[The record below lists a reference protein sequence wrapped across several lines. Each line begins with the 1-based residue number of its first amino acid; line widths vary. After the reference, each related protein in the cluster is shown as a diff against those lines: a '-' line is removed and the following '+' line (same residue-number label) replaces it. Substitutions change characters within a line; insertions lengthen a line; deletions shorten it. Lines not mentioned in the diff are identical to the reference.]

1 MISIGSLFS
10 GYGGLDMAAEQA
22 LGGSTVWH
30 AETDRA
36 ANFVLARNWP
46 SIPNLGDVATVDWAT
61 VPPVDVLTG
70 GFPCQ
75 DVSMAGHRAG
85 MRSDTRSGLWSHM
98 AHAINVLQPS
108 LVIIENVRGLLSAS
122 ADSDVEP
129 CTWCM
134 GDEPGVHMRAL
145 GAVLADLASLG
156 FDARWCGLRASDVGA
171 PHPRFRVFIAAY
183 PQGKPWRCD
192 DGNHPHASPYPTGE
206 RRRKGWP
213 QPARQLGRPDPPERG
228 IWGGYESAI
237 RRWEHITGRPAP
249 DPTSLNPAGQPR
261 LDPRFV
267 EWMMGLPD
275 GHVTADPGLYRTE
288 QLRVLGNGVV
298 PQQAEAAIRLLTH

>member
-1 MISIGSLFS
+1 MPSRLGSIFS

-22 LGGSTVWH
+22 LGTSTVWH

-36 ANFVLARNWP
+36 ADSVLARNWP
-46 SIPNLGDVATVDWAT
+46 GIPNLGDVTAVDWSN

-98 AHAINVLQPS
+98 AHAIAFLKPS

-129 CTWCM
+129 CPWCM
-134 GDEPGVHMRAL
+134 GDEPGIHMRAL
-145 GAVLADLASLG
+145 GAVLADLASIG

-171 PHPRFRVFIAAY
+171 
-183 PQGKPWRCD
+183 D
-192 DGNHPHASPYPTGE
+192 
-206 RRRKGWP
+206 RK
-213 QPARQLGRPDPPERG
+213 
-228 IWGGYESAI
+228 S
-237 RRWEHITGRPAP
+237 
-249 DPTSLNPAGQPR
+249 
-261 LDPRFV
+261 
-267 EWMMGLPD
+267 
-275 GHVTADPGLYRTE
+275 
-288 QLRVLGNGVV
+288 VV
-298 PQQAEAAIRLLTH
+298 